1 MIYDCIVI
9 GGGPAG
15 ITGAIYAKR
24 ANKSVLIIEKFM
36 PGGQVAVIGQIE
48 NYTGFESIDGFEL
61 SNRFFSHAQKLGVEF
76 AFEEVQSVDF
86 SGKIKSIKC
95 NKNTYEAKSVI
106 LALGSNSRSLGIDGE
121 QEFKGKGVSYC
132 AICDGNFFKGKRVA
146 VVGSGD
152 SAFSDANY
160 LSGLC
165 EKVFILTKDNL
176 KLHNYAES
184 EFDQTENVEIIK
196 GTVAKKIVG
205 DGKVQSLK
213 YLHEGEEK
221 LLQVDAVFV
230 AIGRTPDT
238 SMLEGKLDLNDK
250 GYIKCDQN
258 MHTSEKG
265 VFVCGDVRE
274 NSIRQISTA
283 VGDGAVAGTEVIKY
297 VSLFDKGIIL

>member
-1 MIYDCIVI
+1 MYDCVII

-15 ITGAIYAKR
+15 ITSAIYAKR
-24 ANKSVLIIEKFM
+24 ANKSVLVIEKFM

-76 AFEEVQSVDF
+76 AFEEVQSVEL
-86 SGKIKSIKC
+86 SGKIKAIKC

-106 LALGSNSRSLGIDGE
+106 LALGSHSRSLGIDGE

-165 EKVFILTKDNL
+165 EKVFILAKDNL

-205 DGKVQSLK
+205 SDKVQSLY
-213 YLHEGEEK
+213 YLHAGEEK
-221 LLQVDAVFV
+221 SLTVDAVFV

-238 SMLEGKLDLNDK
+238 SMLEGKLDINDK